1 MSWRSSWSQSL
12 TSSCGQP
19 SFLPVFLGQIGCWM
33 PLFKYHSDQTTVSS
47 SPPWLFHQRLDSGLT
62 LPFMDLHLMNTLHV
76 DGVMLPTWFISSHYL
91 LIDLISWVKPL
102 QSRAQRP
109 PEPAVLQTTSC
120 SASEPIKGK
129 KTFLALS
136 CFLGSHFQLTK
147 LVIIKMSARGKRTER
162 ELDGKKKKI
171 KNLILA
177 GAQFACDRT
186 HI

>member
-1 MSWRSSWSQSL
+1 
-12 TSSCGQP
+12 
-19 SFLPVFLGQIGCWM
+19 M

-47 SPPWLFHQRLDSGLT
+47 WPPWLFHQRLDSGLT
-62 LPFMDLHLMNTLHV
+62 LPFMDLHLMNNATCWWSHV
-76 DGVMLPTWFISSHYL
+76 ANVIHFQSLSPYWSNFLGKAITVKGTAAPRTCCTADHQL
-91 LIDLISWVKPL
+91 LS
-102 QSRAQRP
+102 QRADQR
-109 PEPAVLQTTSC
+109 
-120 SASEPIKGK
+120 G

-162 ELDGKKKKI
+162 ELDGKKKKK